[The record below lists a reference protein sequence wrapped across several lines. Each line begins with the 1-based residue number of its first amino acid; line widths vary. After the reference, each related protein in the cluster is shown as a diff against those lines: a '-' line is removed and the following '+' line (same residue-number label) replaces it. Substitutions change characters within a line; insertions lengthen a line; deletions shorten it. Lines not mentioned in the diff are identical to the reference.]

1 MANNLSKRLRE
12 LDKKPASPRAS
23 SLPPMPGQRV
33 DDVGRPMDGVVF
45 AMMSLIGLLALIV
58 LGVIFGTRSIERG
71 LQERIAA
78 TLQDRGLTELEVQ
91 VEGRD
96 VLVFGDVPAEAHIE
110 QVVAYVE
117 SLEGVVSLET
127 NMRVVVPRVPSEV
140 EITSD
145 PIIVTWDRS
154 SVTVVGTASN
164 QDNID
169 AIVSSLEGKVGSI
182 DAAGLTIREGI
193 ASERDWLSSF
203 LQLTAKMYDLTP
215 VGSVLANPDEGL
227 FQVQAEFE
235 TRQERSAARQ
245 EVQDIVSATTF
256 DLTSALTYEDA
267 PPPPKEEVVA
277 ELQETINE
285 VIGGDELIDGKIVE
299 FETNSDVI
307 TPVGLALLD
316 EILEALR
323 QFPDISIE
331 IAGHTDDQGSDDY
344 NLDLS
349 RRRAEAVLAYV
360 VANGESPDRFVVIG
374 YGETRPRVDNTTAE
388 NRARNRRIEFKALLE
403 G

>member
-1 MANNLSKRLRE
+1 MANSVNKRLRE
-12 LDKKPASPRAS
+12 LDKKPASARPPG
-23 SLPPMPGQRV
+23 LPPMPGQA
-33 DDVGRPMDGVVF
+33 DDAGRPMDGVVF
-45 AMMSLIGLLALIV
+45 AMMSLTGLLALII
-58 LGVIFGTRSIERG
+58 LGVIFGTRSIERSLAETITQS
-71 LQERIAA
+71 LQAA
-78 TLQDRGLTELEVQ
+78 GLTELEVE

-96 VLVFGDVPAEAHIE
+96 VLVFGDVPQEENIGA
-110 QVVAYVE
+110 VVSYVE
-117 SLEGVVSLET
+117 SLEGVISLET
-127 NMRVVVPRVPSEV
+127 NMRVVVPREPSDV
-140 EITSD
+140 KIVSD
-145 PIIVTWDRS
+145 PIIVTWDQTS
-154 SVTVVGTASN
+154 ASIVGTASN
-164 QDNID
+164 QDNVD
-169 AIVSSLEGKVGSI
+169 AIVGSLESEFGSI
-182 DAAGLTIREGI
+182 DSTGLTVREGV

-203 LQLTAKMYDLTP
+203 LQLAARMHRLTP

-267 PPPPKEEVVA
+267 PPPPKEDVVA

-285 VIGGDELIDGKIVE
+285 VIGDDELIDGKIVE
-299 FETNSDVI
+299 FETDSDVI
-307 TPVGLALLD
+307 TPVGQAVLD

-323 QFPDISIE
+323 RFPEISIE
-331 IAGHTDDQGSDDY
+331 IAGHTDDLGPDDY

-349 RRRAEAVLAYV
+349 RRRAEAVLEYV

-374 YGETRPRVDNTTAE
+374 YGETRPLVENMSAE

>member
-1 MANNLSKRLRE
+1 
-12 LDKKPASPRAS
+12 
-23 SLPPMPGQRV
+23 
-33 DDVGRPMDGVVF
+33 MDGVVF
-45 AMMSLIGLLALIV
+45 AMMSLTGLLALII
-58 LGVIFGTRSIERG
+58 LGVIFGTRSIERSLAETITQS
-71 LQERIAA
+71 LQAA
-78 TLQDRGLTELEVQ
+78 GLTELEVE

-96 VLVFGDVPAEAHIE
+96 VLVFGDVPQEENIGA
-110 QVVAYVE
+110 VVSYVE
-117 SLEGVVSLET
+117 SLEGVISLET
-127 NMRVVVPRVPSEV
+127 NMRVVVPREPSDV
-140 EITSD
+140 KIVSD
-145 PIIVTWDRS
+145 PIIVTWDQTS
-154 SVTVVGTASN
+154 ASIVGTASN
-164 QDNID
+164 QDNVD
-169 AIVSSLEGKVGSI
+169 AIVGSLESEFGSI
-182 DAAGLTIREGI
+182 DSTGLTVREGV

-203 LQLTAKMYDLTP
+203 LQLAARMHRLTP

-267 PPPPKEEVVA
+267 PPPPKEDVVA

-285 VIGGDELIDGKIVE
+285 VIGDDELIDGKIVE
-299 FETNSDVI
+299 FETDSDVI
-307 TPVGLALLD
+307 TPVGQAVLD

-323 QFPDISIE
+323 RFPEISIE
-331 IAGHTDDQGSDDY
+331 IAGHTDDLGPDDY

-349 RRRAEAVLAYV
+349 RRRAEAVLEYV

-374 YGETRPRVDNTTAE
+374 YGETRPLVENMSAE